1 MVAFVCISYV
11 RYMFNPIKSMPILM
25 WGYCNEIKEWRNSH
39 FFFGNSHLNNMF
51 IIHNVL
57 QWNNGV
63 PKTIVSKPNIEEII
77 QVFSNLKIGKR
88 FSTRTP

>member
-1 MVAFVCISYV
+1 MRS
-11 RYMFNPIKSMPILM
+11 
-25 WGYCNEIKEWRNSH
+25 RNGGIVN

-77 QVFSNLKIGKR
+77 QFSSNLKIGKTV
-88 FSTRTP
+88 FNAPPKVILKHD